1 MAHILCQIF
10 TFYLF
15 QAFRKGLNEYL
26 NKFAYKNAFTEDLWD
41 SLGKASGKPV
51 REVMSTW
58 TSKMGFPV
66 LQVCNI
72 LIRYIYGNYRKQTLT
87 SLTLVSVCL
96 DKTMRK

>member
-1 MAHILCQIF
+1 MRVQLLGSYTLSNFHILLVPGIF

-72 LIRYIYGNYRKQTLT
+72 LITLW
-87 SLTLVSVCL
+87 
-96 DKTMRK
+96 